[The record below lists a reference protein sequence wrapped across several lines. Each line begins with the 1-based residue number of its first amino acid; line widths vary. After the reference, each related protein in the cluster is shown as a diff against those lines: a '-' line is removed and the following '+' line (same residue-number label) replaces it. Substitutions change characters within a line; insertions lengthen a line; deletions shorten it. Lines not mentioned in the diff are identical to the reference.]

1 MTYKQ
6 AMFGKLKSNL
16 LTYLFKD
23 WVKNETDVDTLNIT
37 KSMIRRRVNVL
48 VEDTDTSRVIIKGF
62 NRK

>member
-1 MTYKQ
+1 
-6 AMFGKLKSNL
+6 MFGKLKSNL
-16 LTYLFKD
+16 LTY
-23 WVKNETDVDTLNIT
+23 LNIT

>member
-1 MTYKQ
+1 
-6 AMFGKLKSNL
+6 MFGKLKSNL

-48 VEDTDTSRVIIKGF
+48 VEDTDTSRIIIKGF
-62 NRK
+62 NRE

>member
-1 MTYKQ
+1 
-6 AMFGKLKSNL
+6 MFGKLKSNL

>member
-1 MTYKQ
+1 
-6 AMFGKLKSNL
+6 MFGKLKSNL

-48 VEDTDTSRVIIKGF
+48 VEDVDTSRVIIKGF
-62 NRK
+62 NRN

>member
-1 MTYKQ
+1 
-6 AMFGKLKSNL
+6 MFGKLKSNL

-48 VEDTDTSRVIIKGF
+48 VEDTNTSRVIVKGF

>member
-1 MTYKQ
+1 
-6 AMFGKLKSNL
+6 MFGKLKSNL

-48 VEDTDTSRVIIKGF
+48 VEDTDTGRVIIKGF

>member
-1 MTYKQ
+1 
-6 AMFGKLKSNL
+6 MFGKLKSNL

-48 VEDTDTSRVIIKGF
+48 VEATDTSRVIIKGF

>member
-1 MTYKQ
+1 
-6 AMFGKLKSNL
+6 MFGKLKSNL

-48 VEDTDTSRVIIKGF
+48 VEDVDTSRVIIKGF

>member
-1 MTYKQ
+1 
-6 AMFGKLKSNL
+6 MFVKLKSNL

-48 VEDTDTSRVIIKGF
+48 VEDVDTSRVIIKGF

>member
-1 MTYKQ
+1 
-6 AMFGKLKSNL
+6 MFGKLKSNL

-23 WVKNETDVDTLNIT
+23 WVKNETDVDTLSIT

-48 VEDTDTSRVIIKGF
+48 VEDVDTSRVIIKGF

>member
-1 MTYKQ
+1 
-6 AMFGKLKSNL
+6 MFGKLKSNL

-48 VEDTDTSRVIIKGF
+48 VEDTYTSRVIIKGF